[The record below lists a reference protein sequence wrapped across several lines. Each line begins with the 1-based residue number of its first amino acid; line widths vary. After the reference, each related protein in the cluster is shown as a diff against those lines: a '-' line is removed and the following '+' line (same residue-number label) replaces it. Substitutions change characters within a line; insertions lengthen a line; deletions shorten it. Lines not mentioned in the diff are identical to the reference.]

1 MPKQNLPGV
10 VDIIRDLRQAL
21 PYCFHA
27 LSRILGL
34 SKAQP
39 AEKSHIAYL
48 ILIKQKHSSLQN
60 WSVPAFLLFIIVI
73 LQLIHRAGYR

>member
-1 MPKQNLPGV
+1 M
-10 VDIIRDLRQAL
+10 DIIRDLWQAW
-21 PYCFHA
+21 PYCFHV
-27 LSRILGL
+27 LSRIPGL

-60 WSVPAFLLFIIVI
+60 WSVPALLLFIIVI
-73 LQLIHRAGYR
+73 LQLVHLAGY

>member
-10 VDIIRDLRQAL
+10 VDIIRDLWQAW
-21 PYCFHA
+21 PYCFHV
-27 LSRILGL
+27 LSRIPGL

-60 WSVPAFLLFIIVI
+60 WSVPALLLFIIVI
-73 LQLIHRAGYR
+73 LQLVHLAGY